1 MENNAIN
8 PSHYNMGV
16 IQPLDFIIANNMNYI
31 EGNIIKYV
39 TRYKYK
45 NGIEDLYKA
54 MCYLERLIK
63 EVKNE

>member
-1 MENNAIN
+1 MDNVNK
-8 PSHYNMGV
+8 PSHYNQGD
-16 IQPLDFIIANNMNYI
+16 IQPLDYIIANNMNYV